1 VFSLALAR
9 GFQTERFHFPY
20 VLALRSQWFAMG
32 IVVAAVVLTSFVVR
46 RRVGRLDMVAALRTR
61 E

>member
-1 VFSLALAR
+1 
-9 GFQTERFHFPY
+9 
-20 VLALRSQWFAMG
+20 MG

-61 E
+61 V